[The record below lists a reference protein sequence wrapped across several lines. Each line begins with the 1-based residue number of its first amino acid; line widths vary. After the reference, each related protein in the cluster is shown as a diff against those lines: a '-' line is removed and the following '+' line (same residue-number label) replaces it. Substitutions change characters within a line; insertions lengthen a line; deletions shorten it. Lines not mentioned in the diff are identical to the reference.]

1 MLPLEDSFTDVI
13 GKAQRGLGL
22 SDEALAQ
29 KAGVDVAA
37 VQSLKGGALDE
48 AVAQKVAAVLEL
60 HAPSLIALAK
70 GAYQPKPVSMEGLQ
84 QFTSTYG
91 DMTVNSYVIW
101 DPSSKIAAAFD
112 TGADAKQMLDF
123 VKEKGLKLEE
133 IFLTHTHPD
142 HVAAIGE
149 LRNAGQNIWL
159 SNKEPRSEGPLA
171 KQVGL
176 APLQLPNNQPFR
188 IDNLRVLLRPTW
200 GHSVGGIT
208 YVVRGL
214 KTHVAVVGDALF
226 AGSMGG
232 GIISYADALKTNRKE
247 IFLLPDDCIVCP
259 GHGPMTTVGEE
270 KANNPFYPEFKK

>member
-22 SDEALAQ
+22 SDDALAQ
-29 KAGVDVAA
+29 KAGVDTAA

-48 AVAQKVAAVLEL
+48 AAAQKVAAALDLDGRTLVT
-60 HAPSLIALAK
+60 LAK
-70 GAYQPKPVSMEGLQ
+70 GAYQPKSVSLEGLQ

-91 DMTVNSYVIW
+91 DMTVNSYIIW

-133 IFLTHTHPD
+133 IFLTHTHRV

-149 LRNAGQNIWL
+149 LRSAGQNIWL
-159 SNKEPRSEGPLA
+159 SNKEPRGEGPLA
-171 KQVGL
+171 KQAGL

-188 IDNLRVLLRPTW
+188 IDNLRVLVRSTW

-214 KTHVAVVGDALF
+214 KHHVAVVGDALF

-232 GIISYADALKTNRKE
+232 GMISYSDALRTNRAE

>member
-1 MLPLEDSFTDVI
+1 MLPLEDSFTDVL

-22 SDEALAQ
+22 SDDALAQ
-29 KAGVDVAA
+29 KAGVDTAA
-37 VQSLKGGALDE
+37 LQSLKGGTLDE
-48 AVAQKVAAVLEL
+48 AAAQKVATALDL
-60 HAPSLIALAK
+60 HGPSLIALAK
-70 GAYQPKPVSMEGLQ
+70 GAYQPKPVSIEGLQ
-84 QFTSTYG
+84 QFTSTWD
-91 DMTVNSYVIW
+91 DMTVNSYIIW
-101 DPSSKIAAAFD
+101 DPASKVAAAFD
-112 TGADAKQMLDF
+112 TGADAKPMLEF

-159 SNKEPRSEGPLA
+159 SNKEPRAEGPLA
-171 KQVGL
+171 KQAGL

-188 IDNLRVLLRPTW
+188 INNLRVLVRSTW

-208 YVVRGL
+208 FVVRGL
-214 KTHVAVVGDALF
+214 EHHVAVVGDALF

-270 KANNPFYPEFKK
+270 KVNNPFYPEFK

>member
-1 MLPLEDSFTDVI
+1 MLPLEDTFTDII

-29 KAGVDVAA
+29 KAGVDTAA
-37 VQSLKGGALDE
+37 LQSLKGGALDE
-48 AVAQKVAAVLEL
+48 AVAQKVATALDL
-60 HAPSLIALAK
+60 HGPSLIAVAK
-70 GAYQPKPVSMEGLQ
+70 GSYQPKPVSIEGLQ

-91 DMTVNSYVIW
+91 DMTVNSYIIW
-101 DPSSKIAAAFD
+101 DPASKVAAAFD
-112 TGADAKQMLDF
+112 TGTDAKPMLEF

-142 HVAAIGE
+142 HVAAIAE
-149 LRNAGQNIWL
+149 LRSSGQNVWL
-159 SNKEPRSEGPLA
+159 SNKEPRSEPPLA
-171 KQVGL
+171 KQAGL
-176 APLQLPNNQPFR
+176 APLQLPNNTPFR
-188 IDNLRVLLRPTW
+188 INNLRVLLRSTW

-214 KTHVAVVGDALF
+214 KHHVAVVGDALF

-232 GIISYADALKTNRKE
+232 GMVSYADALANNRKE

-259 GHGPMTTVGEE
+259 GHGPMTTIGEE
-270 KANNPFYPEFKK
+270 KAHNPFYPEFK